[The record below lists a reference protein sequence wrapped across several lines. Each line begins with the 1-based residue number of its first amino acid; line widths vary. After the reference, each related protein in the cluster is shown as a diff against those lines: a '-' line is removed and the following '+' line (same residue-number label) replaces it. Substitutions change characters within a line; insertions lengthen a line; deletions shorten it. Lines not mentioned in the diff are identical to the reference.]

1 MRFDVNFSF
10 TVWQDSAYSLTICV
24 KSCCVVTVL
33 CTNPTAADPRPTLT
47 PQQATEVTQ
56 QLYGVTVREITTLPS
71 YMDQNYLVEDKEGS
85 KYVLK
90 IMNSKESEETAL
102 LELQTLAMSFL
113 HQHGFPAQTVVSTT
127 TGQLMSMEEI
137 DCGQGAQ
144 TYCVRLLTYLPG
156 ETVAKSPVTKHDL
169 YNLGKLGAALNKTLL
184 QLSSPNLD
192 MLQRDDEPWHMQNVP
207 LLEGYLSVMD
217 GDPLQDVIRAVIQ
230 QFQSHVQ
237 PKISNFHKGIIHGDL
252 SDQNIIVTPLTNG
265 HHEVSG
271 ILDFS
276 MLMSGCHVYD
286 LAIMI
291 MYTMLENPSPLDA
304 GGALLAGWESVMLL
318 NSDERDCLFLM
329 VLGRLCQSLVYGRY
343 NVNKYPDNKEYLLIT
358 AKSGTQILYK
368 LWELGKKEVEKK
380 WFTDA
385 STFKQE
391 INVSP

>member
-1 MRFDVNFSF
+1 MM
-10 TVWQDSAYSLTICV
+10 
-24 KSCCVVTVL
+24 
-33 CTNPTAADPRPTLT
+33 AADPRPMLT

-71 YMDQNYLVEDKEGS
+71 YIDQNYLVEDKEGS

-90 IMNSKESEETAL
+90 IMNSKESEETTVL
-102 LELQTLAMSFL
+102 GLQTHAMSFL
-113 HQHGFPAQTVVSTT
+113 HQHGIPTQTAMPTT

-156 ETVAKSPVTKHDL
+156 ATVAKSPVTTHDL
-169 YNLGKLGAALNKTLL
+169 YNLGKLAATLNKTLL

-192 MLQRDDEPWHMQNVP
+192 VLQRGNILWDMQNVP
-207 LLEGYLSVMD
+207 LVEGYLSLMD

-237 PKISNFHKGIIHGDL
+237 PKISNFQKGIIHGDL

-276 MLMSGCHVYD
+276 MLTIGCHVYD

-291 MYTMLENPSPLDA
+291 MYIMLQNPSPMDV

-318 NSDERDCLFLM
+318 NDDERDCLFLM

-343 NVNKYPDNKEYLLIT
+343 NVSKYPDNKEYILTT
-358 AKSGTQILYK
+358 AKSGTLILYK
-368 LWELGKKEVEKK
+368 LLELGKREVERK

-385 STFKQE
+385 STFKQV
-391 INVSP
+391 IHVSL

>member
-1 MRFDVNFSF
+1 MM
-10 TVWQDSAYSLTICV
+10 
-24 KSCCVVTVL
+24 
-33 CTNPTAADPRPTLT
+33 AADPRPTLT
-47 PQQATEVTQ
+47 PQQATQVTQ
-56 QLYGVTVREITTLPS
+56 QLYGVTVTEISPLPS

-90 IMNSKESEETAL
+90 IMNSMESEETTL

-113 HQHGFPAQTVVSTT
+113 HQHGFPTQTTVSTT

-156 ETVAKSPVTKHDL
+156 EMVSKSPVTKHDL
-169 YNLGKLGAALNKTLL
+169 YNLGKLAATLNKTLL

-192 MLQRDDEPWHMQNVP
+192 LLQRDDEPWHMENVP
-207 LLEGYLSVMD
+207 LVEGYLSVMD
-217 GDPLQDVIRAVIQ
+217 GDPLQDVIQSVIQ

-237 PKISNFHKGIIHGDL
+237 PKMSNFHKGIIHGDL

-276 MLMSGCHVYD
+276 LLKIGCHVYD

-291 MYTMLENPSPLDA
+291 MYMMLENPSPLDV

-318 NSDERDCLFLM
+318 NSDERDCLYLM
-329 VLGRLCQSLVYGRY
+329 VLGRLCQSLVYGRH
-343 NVNKYPDNKEYLLIT
+343 NVNKYPGNKEYLLTT
-358 AKSGTQILYK
+358 AKGGTQILNK
-368 LWELGKKEVEKK
+368 FWELGKKEVEKK

-385 STFKQE
+385 STFEQV
-391 INVSP
+391 IHVSP